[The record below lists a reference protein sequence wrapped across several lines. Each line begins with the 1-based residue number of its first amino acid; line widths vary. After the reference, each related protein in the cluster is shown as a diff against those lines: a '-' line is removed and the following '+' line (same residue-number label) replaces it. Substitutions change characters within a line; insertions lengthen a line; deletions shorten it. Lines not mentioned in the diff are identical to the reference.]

1 MARFL
6 SASFL
11 AVLVSSVLSA
21 QADAPADREPV
32 VVEMKIERSLS
43 PDSNGAGDLL
53 GEVQA
58 DKLILHYTL
67 QNPTGE
73 DMQVSPEAGIADAV
87 NCAAVVTQRPEER
100 VASGGST
107 SMTIEVSLNEPGP
120 FSFVVNMVVDDRD
133 YTFPVQSTVTVVLHD
148 DEYYHCHDGDCHYHE
163 EEHDHCSTGEGR
175 SWLVLGGVAAVLAA
189 VMIRRRAA

>member
-6 SASFL
+6 SVSFL
-11 AVLVSSVLSA
+11 AVLVSSVLPA
-21 QADAPADREPV
+21 QADGAADREPV

-53 GEVQA
+53 GDVGA

-67 QNPTGE
+67 QNPTRE
-73 DMQVSPEAGIADAV
+73 DMRVSPEAGIADEV
-87 NCAAVVTQRPEER
+87 NCAAVVAQRPEER
-100 VASGGST
+100 VASSGST
-107 SMTIEVSLNEPGP
+107 LMILEISLNEPGP
-120 FSFVVNMVVDDRD
+120 FSFVVNMVVDGRD
-133 YTFPVQSTVTVVLHD
+133 YRFPVQSTVTVVLHD

-175 SWLVLGGVAAVLAA
+175 SWLLLGGIAAVLAA
-189 VMIRRRAA
+189 IMVRRRAA

>member
-6 SASFL
+6 SLSFL

-21 QADAPADREPV
+21 QADASADREPI

-53 GEVQA
+53 GDVQA
-58 DKLILHYTL
+58 NKLILHYNL
-67 QNPTGE
+67 QNPTRQ
-73 DMQVSPEAGIADAV
+73 DMRVSPEVATADEV
-87 NCAAVVTQRPEER
+87 NCATAVARQPETL
-100 VASGGST
+100 VAAGGST
-107 SMTIEVSLNEPGP
+107 PMTIEVSLNEPGP
-120 FSFVVNMVVDDRD
+120 FSFVVNMVVDGRD

-163 EEHDHCSTGEGR
+163 EEHHHCSTGEGR
-175 SWLVLGGVAAVLAA
+175 SWLMLGGMAAVLAA
-189 VMIRRRAA
+189 LMFRRRAA